1 VSATPQPHDQ
11 AAAIQQSLFRFVSEL
26 ARELSLGRVDLPS
39 FPDAA
44 ARVQQV
50 LSDESVTGERIARV
64 VSSDAGLTARVLTM
78 ANSTLLHRGGPRVA
92 DLKVAITR
100 IGHENIRTAA
110 LAYATT
116 QLRRAP
122 DLLHI
127 RSRLDKCWQEGMQ
140 VAALAHAMAKESRQ
154 VRMDEAM
161 LAGLLHNIG
170 KIYILAHTPKEGS
183 DSFEYEDHALNSW
196 HPSIGQAL
204 IENWKLGDELAA
216 AVGGQF
222 ELERSHDGPPDVQD
236 LLIVAVFVA
245 TQMANN
251 SADDAALA
259 QLPAATALGLTDSA
273 FVRIMLESQTELEM
287 LQAALG

>member
-1 VSATPQPHDQ
+1 VPATSQPPDQ
-11 AAAIQQSLFRFVSEL
+11 AAAIQQSLFKFVSEL

-64 VSSDAGLTARVLTM
+64 VSSDAGLTARILTM
-78 ANSTLLHRGGPRVA
+78 ANSTLLHRGGARVA

-127 RSRLDKCWQEGMQ
+127 RSRLDKCWQEGVR

-170 KIYILAHTPKEGS
+170 KIYILAQTPKEGS
-183 DSFEYEDHALNSW
+183 DSFEYEDDALNSW

-222 ELERSHDGPPDVQD
+222 ELERAHDGPPDVQD
-236 LLIVAVFVA
+236 LLIVAVFMA

-251 SADDAALA
+251 SADDSALAQIPAALA
-259 QLPAATALGLTDSA
+259 LGLNDSA
-273 FVRIMLESQTELEM
+273 FVRIMLESQAELEM